1 MKIDSL
7 NDMIRG
13 WFVGDFE
20 PNVLKSD
27 QVEVGVKSY
36 KKGDYEERHY
46 HKIATEI
53 TVITKGKVKMNGVIY
68 SEGDIITIAPFED
81 TDFEA
86 LEDSQNV
93 VVKIP
98 AAKNDKYLGNYGA
111 NNE

>member
-1 MKIDSL
+1 MKIDNLDS
-7 NDMIRG
+7 MIRG

-27 QVEVGVKSY
+27 QVEVGVKGY
-36 KKGDYEERHY
+36 KKGDYEGRHY

-98 AAKNDKYLGNYGA
+98 AAKNDKYLGKYGE